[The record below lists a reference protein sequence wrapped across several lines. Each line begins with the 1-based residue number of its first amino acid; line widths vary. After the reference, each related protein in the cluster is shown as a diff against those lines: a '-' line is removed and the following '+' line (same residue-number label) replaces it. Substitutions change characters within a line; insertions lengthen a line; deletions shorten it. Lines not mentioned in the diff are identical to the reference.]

1 MRPMPGP
8 RSMSGLASAV
18 AWRVGLSSCPTERL
32 NSASV
37 WSFGSNHENSRF
49 RWGLV
54 MNWCDTLPPS
64 GGRLSPEHTMRRLLP
79 PAAMLLL
86 LTAVYANSLQSQIR
100 SVRQIAPG
108 VFTRFGDRDAR
119 QPANTGWIE
128 FRDFVVVIEANTP
141 WGIRAILPEIR
152 KTTKKP
158 IRYVFDTHY
167 HWDHSQG
174 NSVMADEGVTVIC
187 SQDCASELSTKG
199 KEEWASGAK
208 RTDQYSLTPYR
219 MELPSVVFDNFMAI
233 DDGERRLEL
242 RRVGPAHT
250 MGDAVAFLPKEG
262 ILFTGDLCV
271 NWRSGNNVGDPDADH
286 SHWAQVLNDMAG
298 WNVKTIVPGHGEL
311 GTVATL
317 RAQSAFLDDLWT
329 QVASGKKAGKSLE
342 QLLKEVNLS
351 KHGDFA
357 ADEQQNQSAI
367 RAVFR
372 KAPER

>member
-1 MRPMPGP
+1 MKRAALPVVL
-8 RSMSGLASAV
+8 LALLFV
-18 AWRVGLSSCPTERL
+18 AYER
-32 NSASV
+32 
-37 WSFGSNHENSRF
+37 
-49 RWGLV
+49 
-54 MNWCDTLPPS
+54 
-64 GGRLSPEHTMRRLLP
+64 
-79 PAAMLLL
+79 
-86 LTAVYANSLQSQIR
+86 TAVTQSR
-100 SVRQIAPG
+100 SVRQLAPG
-108 VFTRFGDRDAR
+108 VFSRQGDTDAR
-119 QPANTGWIE
+119 QPANTSWIE
-128 FRDFVVVIEANTP
+128 FHNFVVVIDANTP
-141 WGIRAILPEIR
+141 WGIRAILPEIK
-152 KTTKKP
+152 KTTSKP
-158 IRYVFDTHY
+158 VRYVFDTHY

-298 WNVKTIVPGHGEL
+298 WNLKIVIPGHGDP
-311 GTVATL
+311 GTVDTL
-317 RAQSAFLDDLWT
+317 KAQSAFLDDLWK
-329 QVASGKKAGKSLE
+329 QVSAGKNAGKTVD
-342 QLLKEVNLS
+342 QLLKDVDLS
-351 KHGDFA
+351 KHGNFA
-357 ADEQQNQSAI
+357 ADAQQNQTAI
-367 RAVFR
+367 RQVFR
-372 KAPER
+372 KAPG